1 MRKIVMIVAVCMLSM
16 QMMAAYYVAGN
27 GSAGNPW
34 CDGKSWQVKGSAMT
48 DMGNGLWSITFVNVP
63 VSGDYQFKVT
73 NGASTWIGFDK
84 YSSDGS
90 NIYATS
96 SGGDQNISF
105 SISEPQDI
113 TITYNGTKI
122 CVNGTIGNDAPDPS
136 KYWEV
141 GVPAE
146 YEGVMLQAFYWE
158 AQKLTDYSRMKYVDL
173 LNSGL
178 VDEMGTNFD
187 LVWMPPSGNGGG
199 VGYYTRQYSNLE
211 SDWGTKAKLQEVL
224 ERLHAKGCKVL
235 ADIVINH
242 TQSSSGWA
250 KSFMTN
256 NFGNYGTY
264 QITSEHICAGDE
276 AFTDSKSDSQ
286 GLPHGAAD
294 TGTNDGGCRDL
305 DHTST
310 YVQNMCKA
318 YTQWMINTIGFDGFR
333 YDMTLGYHGK
343 YLSMYNLASQP
354 FFSVSECWSDVN
366 TIKAH
371 LEAASYNTLAFD
383 FPTKYKFNSWKGGSA
398 YSNLKNPGMRALGL
412 TRNAVTFIDNHDTFH
427 RSDNQSGEF
436 LGYNTNLN
444 GKKPQILEANAY
456 LLMMPGVPC
465 VFWPHWYTF
474 KSDINKLIAIRK
486 RMGIHSESEVT
497 DEVAATNK
505 YSATITGHHGKV
517 ILRMG
522 SARDMSEPAG
532 YEHAYTGDNF
542 DIYTAYGTGVEA
554 VQVQS
559 PATKVMENGTLYIV
573 RDGERYTVD
582 GRLAE

>member
-1 MRKIVMIVAVCMLSM
+1 MIVAVCVLSM

-34 CDGKSWQVKGSAMT
+34 CDGKSWQVNGSAMT
-48 DMGNGLWSITFVNVP
+48 DMGNGLWSITFANVP

-73 NGASTWIGFDK
+73 NGSSTWMGYEK

-90 NIYATS
+90 NIHATS

-113 TITYNGTKI
+113 TITYNGSKI

-158 AQKLTDYSRMKYVDL
+158 AHRLQDYSRMKYVDL

-178 VDEMGTNFD
+178 VDEMGENFD
-187 LVWMPPSGNGGG
+187 LVWMPPSGMGGG
-199 VGYYTRQYSNLE
+199 VGYYTKQYSNLD
-211 SDWGTKAKLQEVL
+211 SDWGSTTKLLEVL

-256 NFGNYGTY
+256 NFGTYGTY

-276 AFTDSKSDSQ
+276 AFTSSSSDSRS
-286 GLPHGAAD
+286 LPHGAAD

-333 YDMTLGYHGK
+333 YEMTLGYHGK
-343 YLSMYNLASQP
+343 YL
-354 FFSVSECWSDVN
+354 
-366 TIKAH
+366 
-371 LEAASYNTLAFD
+371 
-383 FPTKYKFNSWKGGSA
+383 
-398 YSNLKNPGMRALGL
+398 
-412 TRNAVTFIDNHDTFH
+412 
-427 RSDNQSGEF
+427 
-436 LGYNTNLN
+436 
-444 GKKPQILEANAY
+444 
-456 LLMMPGVPC
+456 
-465 VFWPHWYTF
+465 
-474 KSDINKLIAIRK
+474 
-486 RMGIHSESEVT
+486 
-497 DEVAATNK
+497 
-505 YSATITGHHGKV
+505 
-517 ILRMG
+517 
-522 SARDMSEPAG
+522 
-532 YEHAYTGDNF
+532 
-542 DIYTAYGTGVEA
+542 
-554 VQVQS
+554 
-559 PATKVMENGTLYIV
+559 
-573 RDGERYTVD
+573 
-582 GRLAE
+582 

>member
-383 FPTKYKFNSWKGGSA
+383 F
-398 YSNLKNPGMRALGL
+398 
-412 TRNAVTFIDNHDTFH
+412 FIDNHDTFH